1 MGNNLV
7 DDETNYMFQ
16 CEPFTPIYFLPKIF
30 GEKTEKSPKPSF
42 YSSKDKNK
50 TLNFDSQII
59 LEKKNLENEETKET
73 KENQSEQ
80 ILKKY
85 IKKLYNDESNDNDIE
100 HCYTKFFNGFNK
112 CINNY
117 NNLFIFD
124 WDNTLLPT
132 YFLSQENII
141 DEEYLPSEYLEI
153 FSLLDISVYKLLKK
167 SLEKGFVNI
176 ISNSSYGWV
185 EHSAN
190 KYFPSLKK
198 IFKYINVI
206 SAKNDYQNAYP
217 DDTKMWKNKACL
229 SLKTKIDPS
238 LTTNIICIGD
248 LNNDLDAGKNLA
260 HEVGNCFIK
269 TIKFK
274 ERPEPDDIIKQ
285 INLILTKFNYIFSN
299 PKNVSMILD
308 YS

>member
-16 CEPFTPIYFLPKIF
+16 CEPFTPLYFLPKIS
-30 GEKTEKSPKPSF
+30 EEETEKSTKPSL
-42 YSSKDKNK
+42 YSSKDKNN

-59 LEKKNLENEETKET
+59 LEKVSLKNEEA
-73 KENQSEQ
+73 KENQNEQ

-85 IKKLYNDESNDNDIE
+85 IQKLYNNESSDNDID
-100 HCYTKFFNGFNK
+100 HCYKKFFYKFNK

-153 FSLLDISVYKLLKK
+153 FSLLDIYVYKLLKK

-190 KYFPSLKK
+190 KYFPSIKK
-198 IFKYINVI
+198 LFKYINVI

-217 DDTKMWKNKACL
+217 NDTKMWKNKACL
-229 SLKTKIDPS
+229 SLKQKIDPS

-248 LNNDLDAGKNLA
+248 LNSDLDAGKNLA
-260 HEVGNCFIK
+260 REIGNCFIK

-285 INLILTKFNYIFSN
+285 INLILTKFNYIFSKQ
-299 PKNVSMILD
+299 KNVSIVLD
-308 YS
+308 